1 MVPDNSHHVKDVKL
15 IVGYCYIY
23 NVMKRIKSRGRA
35 GIIAF
40 AYCLLVTS
48 RLFVILRYKIYYYIR
63 CWNLGVGLDT
73 VNYKSAFLEVVVCP
87 TGRKKKITQ
96 LQKIQYDNLE
106 QRFLNSLD
114 CGEPYTERFVYL
126 TEFPIVDSCAVFS
139 NEQRCDQKD
148 TVYLFYKFLEQV
160 FVARW
165 PVDCRLFLCGT
176 NAIARGKD
184 RRETLYDFSLFV
196 TAYLP
201 VLHLVRISLC
211 PI

>member
-1 MVPDNSHHVKDVKL
+1 ML
-15 IVGYCYIY
+15 
-23 NVMKRIKSRGRA
+23 KSRSWSWYSQLQVCISWSGCLPHRA
-35 GIIAF
+35 
-40 AYCLLVTS
+40 
-48 RLFVILRYKIYYYIR
+48 
-63 CWNLGVGLDT
+63 
-73 VNYKSAFLEVVVCP
+73 
-87 TGRKKKITQ
+87 KKKITQ